1 MKAKRNGWL
10 AVCRIMAAFAGLVP
24 GAWADTET
32 LDGVMWG
39 YGVADGAATVT
50 NAVPAT
56 GALAI
61 PSVLGGCPVTGI
73 GPSAFS
79 GCTNLASVAF
89 PDSVTSIGEG
99 AFSSCRGLESVAI
112 SDGVLDVG
120 DSAFA
125 YCSGLKT
132 VTLGNGATNIGS
144 GAFNECRGLRTLTLG
159 DHVASIG
166 SEAFRGCSGLT
177 GVVLPASLQTLG
189 AAAFGACSNLASI
202 AVDTANPW
210 HVGWNGLVFSGNM
223 DTIEC
228 CPAGKTGACTLP
240 DGVVHVGAYAFLG
253 CAGVTSL
260 TIPDGVADIGEHA
273 FEGCSGL
280 KALSIGEGVVRIGE
294 EAFHGCTGLTTVTI
308 PDGTADIGERAFYN
322 CTGLKTLTVGNGVT
336 NIAPH
341 AFYGCTALRTLGL
354 GNKLANIG
362 DYAFDRCSGLV
373 ILDIPDCVENI
384 GGSAF
389 YGCTGLT
396 TVAVGNSVTNIGS
409 YAFYGCRGLES
420 VSLGRNVASIG
431 TGAFAACSGL
441 SGFAVSAGNPSY
453 ASVDGVLATRDM
465 QTLIAFPG
473 GRTGT
478 YVVPDGVTAIGGHAF
493 EGCAG
498 LEGVAIGNSV
508 TNIGTEAFRGCD
520 GLESVSIPVG
530 VVSIG
535 TAAFAYCHNLT
546 GIQVDAA
553 NPAYASKAGVLF
565 AKSLATL
572 KSCPGGRRG
581 VYSVPPS
588 VTVIGP
594 YAFAGCSGL
603 TTLTIPPSVIRI
615 RKYAF
620 AGCSGLTT
628 LTLPDSVQALE
639 ATASDVHSHYPAYTL
654 VLLALT
660 KPWMGLVG
668 CSRLQAVF
676 FPEKLMGSRLG
687 RVFLYD
693 YEMTG
698 FGAPGC
704 LLVRGKPPAAE
715 GDEAYGAWLS
725 ERWEKTP
732 EWLPRE
738 GDEDGDG
745 ATNWEEYVADTDPT
759 DAEERL
765 EARIRVED
773 GRVAV
778 EAVPA
783 NAGRMYRI
791 LGKKEL
797 ADGTWTEV
805 DPASNLVRDGW
816 KFFRAAAALPEP
828 DVLIK

>member
-1 MKAKRNGWL
+1 M
-10 AVCRIMAAFAGLVP
+10 
-24 GAWADTET
+24 
-32 LDGVMWG
+32 
-39 YGVADGAATVT
+39 
-50 NAVPAT
+50 
-56 GALAI
+56 
-61 PSVLGGCPVTGI
+61 
-73 GPSAFS
+73 
-79 GCTNLASVAF
+79 
-89 PDSVTSIGEG
+89 
-99 AFSSCRGLESVAI
+99 
-112 SDGVLDVG
+112 
-120 DSAFA
+120 
-125 YCSGLKT
+125 
-132 VTLGNGATNIGS
+132 
-144 GAFNECRGLRTLTLG
+144 
-159 DHVASIG
+159 
-166 SEAFRGCSGLT
+166 
-177 GVVLPASLQTLG
+177 
-189 AAAFGACSNLASI
+189 
-202 AVDTANPW
+202 
-210 HVGWNGLVFSGNM
+210 VFSGNM

-228 CPAGKTGACTLP
+228 CPGGKAGACMLP
-240 DGVVHVGAYAFLG
+240 DGVAHVGAYAFLG

-260 TIPDGVADIGEHA
+260 TIPDGVVDIGEHA

-280 KALSIGEGVVRIGE
+280 KALSLGDGLERIGTQ
-294 EAFHGCTGLTTVTI
+294 AFYGCTGLTTVTI

-336 NIAPH
+336 NIAPY
-341 AFYGCTALRTLGL
+341 AFCGCTALRTLGL

-373 ILDIPDCVENI
+373 MLDIPDCVENI

-409 YAFYGCRGLES
+409 YAFYGCSGLSSFVVPDRVENIGSHAFDGCGGLETVVLGSGVTNIGPYAFYGCRGLES

-441 SGFAVSAGNPSY
+441 SGFSVSAGNPSY
-453 ASVDGVLATRDM
+453 ASADGVLATRDM

-478 YVVPDGVTAIGGHAF
+478 YVVPDGVTAIGGYAF
-493 EGCAG
+493 MGCNG
-498 LEGVAIGNSV
+498 LRGVTIGNSV

-520 GLESVSIPVG
+520 GLESVSIPAG
-530 VVSIG
+530 VVSIE
-535 TAAFAYCHNLT
+535 TAAFAYCHNLA
-546 GIQVDAA
+546 GIQVDEA

-565 AKSLATL
+565 TKSLATL

-603 TTLTIPPSVIRI
+603 TTLTLPPSVTRI

-639 ATASDVHSHYPAYTL
+639 ATASDVHSHSSAYTL
-654 VLLALT
+654 LLLALT

-715 GDEAYGAWLS
+715 EDEAYGAWLS

-759 DAEERL
+759 DAAERL

-773 GRVAV
+773 GRVTV

-783 NAGRMYRI
+783 NSGRTYRI
-791 LGKKEL
+791 YGKKEL
-797 ADGTWTEV
+797 DSGAWTAV
-805 DPASNLVRDGW
+805 DSASDLVRDGW
-816 KFFRAAAALPEP
+816 RFFRAAAVLPLP
-828 DVLIK
+828 LPSPVSHSGQGPGASVGGGS